1 MKLFRRLNNLEKKAA
16 PTLSPARQKELLEA
30 FIEVETIVQSRPP
43 TAAEIDAERER
54 LAQPL
59 KKPTKNDLQAIAEE
73 VESMI
78 YRHGTER
85 KESE

>member
-1 MKLFRRLNNLEKKAA
+1 MKFHRRLKNLEKNAA

-30 FIEVETIVQSRPP
+30 FVEVETMVRGQPP
-43 TAAEIDAERER
+43 TAAEINAERER

-59 KKPTKNDLQAIAEE
+59 KKPTKNDLQAIAGE

>member
-1 MKLFRRLNNLEKKAA
+1 MKLNHRLKKLEKQKA
-16 PTLSPARQKELLEA
+16 PTYSPEKQREMLDA
-30 FIEVETIVQSRPP
+30 FIEIETLFNGRPP